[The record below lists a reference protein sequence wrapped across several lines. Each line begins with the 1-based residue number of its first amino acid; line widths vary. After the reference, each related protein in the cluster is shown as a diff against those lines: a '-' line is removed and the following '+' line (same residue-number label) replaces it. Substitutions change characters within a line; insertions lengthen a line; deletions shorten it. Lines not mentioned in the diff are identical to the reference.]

1 MTEKLYYKDN
11 MMKEFDARV
20 LACDKLENG
29 YTVLLDMTAFFPNEG
44 GQYADSG
51 YISDARVLDVREKD
65 GAITHFTDRPLEVGE
80 DIHATLDFD
89 DRYEKMQCHSGEH
102 IVSGL
107 VHTLYG
113 LNNVGFHLGREDMT
127 LDFDG
132 MLSREQLNELEE
144 LANEIVYR
152 SIEIKC
158 EFPSAD
164 ILKTLEY
171 RSKLELYEN
180 VRIVTIDGVD
190 VCACCAPHV
199 THTGEIGVIK
209 LLDSMS
215 YKGGVRIHML
225 CGRRALRDYRIR
237 YERNRDISMLTSAK
251 QTDICAAVTRL
262 LEDNGRLKGELA
274 EFKRAVLREKMNGL
288 RKTDENTIVF
298 EELLGTELMRE
309 YAIAAARHT
318 PGFCAVFCKRND
330 SEYNYIISANEG
342 ARRSS
347 REVAQALADAF
358 SARGGINALTA
369 SGKVCASE
377 EALRKL
383 LASL

>member
-1 MTEKLYYKDN
+1 MTEKLYYTDN
-11 MMKEFDARV
+11 MMKEFDAKV
-20 LACDKLENG
+20 LACDKCDKG
-29 YTVLLDMTAFFPNEG
+29 YALLLDKTAFFPNEG

-51 YISDARVLDVREKD
+51 IIGDAHVLDVSEKD
-65 GAITHFTDRPLEVGE
+65 GVITHFTDRPLQVGDEV
-80 DIHATLDFD
+80 HAAIDFN

-132 MLSREQLNELEE
+132 MLSRERLNELEQ
-144 LANEIVYR
+144 LANEVIYKN
-152 SIEIKC
+152 IEIKC

-190 VCACCAPHV
+190 ACACCAPHV
-199 THTGEIGVIK
+199 THTGEIGIIK

-225 CGRRALRDYRIR
+225 CGKRALRDYRIR

-251 QTDICAAVTRL
+251 QSDICAAVTRL
-262 LEDNGRLKGELA
+262 LEDNGRLKGELMQ
-274 EFKRAVLREKMNGL
+274 FKKAVLHERINGL
-288 RKTDENTIVF
+288 KDMSESMIVF

-309 YAIAAARHT
+309 YAIAAAKHT
-318 PGFCAVFCKRND
+318 LGFCAVFCKKCEG
-330 SEYNYIISANEG
+330 EYNYIISASEE
-342 ARRSS
+342 ARRSAS
-347 REVAQALADAF
+347 EVAKALADTF

-377 EALRKL
+377 EALRTL
-383 LASL
+383 LATL